1 MPIGL
6 LGKKEGMTRF
16 FTEGG
21 ESIPVTVIKVE
32 ANKISQTKNT
42 SVDGYNAVQVAAFA
56 AKMSRTNKPK
66 MGQFSKAGIK
76 PMRFLK
82 EFRVDSIDNYQLGQE
97 ITLDVLTDV
106 KKVNVEAVSKGK
118 GFSGGVKR
126 HNFKMQDA
134 THGNSRSHRA
144 IGSTGQNQDPGKVFK
159 GKKMAG
165 QYGNKRCTVKSL
177 KVIDIQKDKNILLVK
192 GAVPGAS
199 GSVVVI
205 FPQGLKDNAKGAE

>member
-97 ITLDVLTDV
+97 ITLDVLIDV
-106 KKVNVEAVSKGK
+106 KKVNIEAVSKGK

-126 HNFKMQDA
+126 HSFKMQDA
-134 THGNSRSHRA
+134 THGNSLAHRSN
-144 IGSTGQNQDPGKVFK
+144 GSLGQCQTPGRVFK
-159 GKKMAG
+159 GKKMSGHMGSVRVTTQNLELIRVDAER
-165 QYGNKRCTVKSL
+165 N
-177 KVIDIQKDKNILLVK
+177 LLLIK
-192 GAVPGAS
+192 GAVPGAIN
-199 GSVVVI
+199 GNVI
-205 FPQGLKDNAKGAE
+205 IKPAVKA